1 MNRPLVVGLTGGI
14 ASGKSTIG
22 RHLRELGAT
31 VIDADEVARDVVK
44 PGQPAYRQIVAAF
57 GPSVLMEQADSDGEE
72 PALDRKQLA
81 ARVFGDDSA
90 RRLLNQITHPAI
102 AAESA
107 RRMQLAMQSGATV
120 IVYEAALIVE
130 NNCLL
135 YTSMCIR
142 DRVKGEPILGAV
154 PVNNVAYYEDAIRL
168 DYSGNKLFSGV
179 LHATNLITYNISAMS
194 GFVKE
199 AIQEKSV
206 QPVFSKV
213 NSIVAIVDVTHY
225 FVKVDSFMSIL
236 NLVAMLSVILAFM
249 NILPIPLFDGGHIFF
264 LIIEKIRGRKISMEM
279 QNKIGQVVFVL
290 LIILTIAIVLKD
302 ILQFEWP
309 KRIVGTVS
317 GIIK

>member
-1 MNRPLVVGLTGGI
+1 
-14 ASGKSTIG
+14 
-22 RHLRELGAT
+22 
-31 VIDADEVARDVVK
+31 
-44 PGQPAYRQIVAAF
+44 
-57 GPSVLMEQADSDGEE
+57 
-72 PALDRKQLA
+72 
-81 ARVFGDDSA
+81 
-90 RRLLNQITHPAI
+90 
-102 AAESA
+102 
-107 RRMQLAMQSGATV
+107 
-120 IVYEAALIVE
+120 
-130 NNCLL
+130 
-135 YTSMCIR
+135 
-142 DRVKGEPILGAV
+142 
-154 PVNNVAYYEDAIRL
+154 
-168 DYSGNKLFSGV
+168 
-179 LHATNLITYNISAMS
+179 MS

>member
-22 RHLRELGAT
+22 RQLRELGAT

-57 GPSVLMEQADSDGEE
+57 GPSVLMEQAERDGEE

-130 NNCLL
+130 NNIYQGLDGLIVVDIPEELQVSRAVSRGGLSETEARARIKSQATRAARREAATWIIDNQQSPEDSRRQLL
-135 YTSMCIR
+135 ELWR
-142 DRVKGEPILGAV
+142 ELAAG
-154 PVNNVAYYEDAIRL
+154 RL
-168 DYSGNKLFSGV
+168 PPR
-179 LHATNLITYNISAMS
+179 HPPA
-194 GFVKE
+194 
-199 AIQEKSV
+199 
-206 QPVFSKV
+206 
-213 NSIVAIVDVTHY
+213 
-225 FVKVDSFMSIL
+225 
-236 NLVAMLSVILAFM
+236 
-249 NILPIPLFDGGHIFF
+249 
-264 LIIEKIRGRKISMEM
+264 
-279 QNKIGQVVFVL
+279 
-290 LIILTIAIVLKD
+290 
-302 ILQFEWP
+302 
-309 KRIVGTVS
+309 
-317 GIIK
+317 